1 MFENCSWYDKLP
13 DESLSVYEPHLRL
26 FFETMHE
33 RQLIW
38 KRRFVDKRE
47 RPWTENKIFQES
59 KFTNVYREL
68 DRNSQWQIKNILL
81 DDGLSLKNL
90 IWKLMVF
97 RFFNNPETFTFESK
111 GKSIQP
117 SLFGPEVKSGLK
129 QAQSTTELI
138 SAKKW
143 RNGIPDYDEYD
154 EDEFSRFIAGIRS
167 AGQNPYTTAYLINS
181 QATPG
186 MPRDY
191 CYTRVVVPT
200 LHRELPKLIATVM
213 SAKKPE
219 DIISYLKTLPAV
231 ADFIAHEFYQDFT
244 YIPRYTDRKFMRF
257 TQDDYT
263 NVGPGASIGIRLIY
277 PSLKTLREQKQAIYW
292 LRDIA
297 NEWLYKIGKEKGEP
311 FPYLVWDKKSGTYCT
326 LDLNGAKTIE
336 NNFDGLDIYEGG
348 ITLHQIEM
356 WLCEFQKYWK
366 MTIGMGKQRSK
377 FDPRTKGLIRR

>member
-1 MFENCSWYDKLP
+1 MFEHAAWYDKLP
-13 DESLSVYEPHLRL
+13 DESLSLFEPHLRL
-26 FFETMHE
+26 FFETMYE
-33 RQLIW
+33 RHLIW
-38 KRRFVDKRE
+38 KRRFIDKKE
-47 RPWTENKIFQES
+47 RPWTNNKIFQES

-81 DDGLSLKNL
+81 DDKLSLKNL
-90 IWKLMVF
+90 IWKMMVF
-97 RFFNNPETFTFESK
+97 RFFNNPETFTFDPK
-111 GKSIQP
+111 GKSVQP
-117 SLFGPEVKSGLK
+117 SLFGAQMKSGLK
-129 QAQSTTELI
+129 QAQSTSELI

-154 EDEFSRFIAGIRS
+154 EEEFSRFIAGVRS
-167 AGQNPYTTAYLINS
+167 SGQNPYTTAYLINS

-191 CYTRVVVPT
+191 CYTRVVIPT
-200 LHRELPKLIATVM
+200 LHNNMNKLIDTVM

-244 YIPRYTDRKFMRF
+244 YIPRYTGRRFMMF
-257 TQDDYT
+257 DQNDFT

-277 PSLKTLREQKQAIYW
+277 PNLKTVIEQKRAIYDLRNIADDW
-292 LRDIA
+292 LH
-297 NEWLYKIGKEKGEP
+297 KIGVEKGEL
-311 FPYLVWDKKSGTYCT
+311 FPYIGWDIEKGEYYTFTRDEVLSGEMPMYNQY
-326 LDLNGAKTIE
+326 D
-336 NNFDGLDIYEGG
+336 G

-366 MTIGMGKQRSK
+366 MIIGEGKQRSK
-377 FDPRTKGLIRR
+377 FSPRSKTILKR

>member
-1 MFENCSWYDKLP
+1 MFENSSWYDKLP
-13 DESLSVYEPHLRL
+13 DESLSVYEPNLRL
-26 FFETMHE
+26 FFEVMHE

-38 KRRFVDKRE
+38 KRRFIDKKE
-47 RPWTENKIFQES
+47 RPWTKNKIFQES

-81 DDGLSLKNL
+81 DDKLSLKNL

-97 RFFNNPETFTFESK
+97 RFFNNPETFTFEPN
-111 GKSIQP
+111 GVVLQG
-117 SLFGPEVKSGLK
+117 SLFGAPIKSGLK
-129 QAQSTTELI
+129 QTENIEDLI

-143 RNGIPDYDEYD
+143 RNGIPDFEEYD
-154 EDEFSRFIAGIRS
+154 EEEFSRFIAGIRS
-167 AGQNPYTTAYLINS
+167 SGKNPYTTAYLINS

-186 MPRDY
+186 QPRDY

-200 LHRELPKLIATVM
+200 LHNKLDELIKVVLT
-213 SAKKPE
+213 AKKPE
-219 DIISYLKTLPAV
+219 EIIEFLKTLPAV

-244 YIPRYTDRKFMRF
+244 YIPRYTNREFMRF

-277 PSLKTLREQKQAIYW
+277 PNLKTIREQKQGIYW
-292 LRDIA
+292 LRDLA
-297 NEWLYKIGKEKGEP
+297 EEWLAKISKEKGEN
-311 FPYLVWDKKSGTYCT
+311 FPYLYWDKEKQQYYTSDKC
-326 LDLNGAKTIE
+326 N
-336 NNFDGLDIYEGG
+336 

-366 MTIGMGKQRSK
+366 MIIGKGKQRSK
-377 FDPRTKGLIRR
+377 FVPKTKSLFTDK

>member
-1 MFENCSWYDKLP
+1 MFEHAAWYDKLP
-13 DESLSVYEPHLRL
+13 DESLFVYEPYLRL
-26 FFETMHE
+26 FFETMYE

-38 KRRFVDKRE
+38 KRRFIDKKE
-47 RPWTENKIFQES
+47 RPWTNNKIFQES

-81 DDGLSLKNL
+81 DDELSLKNL
-90 IWKLMVF
+90 IWKMMVF
-97 RFFNNPETFTFESK
+97 RFFNNPETFTFDLK
-111 GKSIQP
+111 GKSVQP
-117 SLFGPEVKSGLK
+117 SLFGAQTKSGLK
-129 QAQSTTELI
+129 QAQSTSELI

-154 EDEFSRFIAGIRS
+154 EEEFSRFIAGIRS
-167 AGQNPYTTAYLINS
+167 SGQNPYTTAYLINS

-191 CYTRVVVPT
+191 CYTRVVIPT
-200 LHRELPKLIATVM
+200 LHKNMNKLIATVM

-244 YIPRYTDRKFMRF
+244 YIPRYTGRRFMMF
-257 TQDDYT
+257 DQNDFT

-277 PSLKTLREQKQAIYW
+277 PNLKTVKEQKRAIYDLRNIADDW
-292 LRDIA
+292 LH
-297 NEWLYKIGKEKGEP
+297 KIGVEKGES
-311 FPYLVWDKKSGTYCT
+311 FPYIGWD
-326 LDLNGAKTIE
+326 IE
-336 NNFDGLDIYEGG
+336 KGEYYTFTRDEVLAGEMPMYNQYDG

-366 MTIGMGKQRSK
+366 MIIGEGKQRSK
-377 FDPRTKGLIRR
+377 FSPRSKTILKR

>member
-1 MFENCSWYDKLP
+1 MFENAAWYKDLP
-13 DESLSVYEPHLRL
+13 DESLSVYEPNLRL

-38 KRRFVDKRE
+38 KRRFIDQQE
-47 RPWTENKIFQES
+47 RPWTANKIFQES

-97 RFFNNPETFTFESK
+97 RFFNNPETFTFEPK
-111 GKSIQP
+111 GKSVQP
-117 SLFGPEVKSGLK
+117 SLFGPEVKSGLA
-129 QAQSTTELI
+129 QAQTTEELI
-138 SAKKW
+138 SAKRW

-154 EDEFSRFIAGIRS
+154 EDEFGRFIAGVRS
-167 AGQNPYTTAYLINS
+167 SGQNPYTTAYLINS

-191 CYTRVVVPT
+191 CYTRVVIPT
-200 LHRELPKLIATVM
+200 LHKRLPELIKTVLT
-213 SAKKPE
+213 AKKAE
-219 DIISYLKTLPAV
+219 DIIEFLKGLPSV

-244 YIPRYTDRKFMRF
+244 YIPRYTDRRFMKF
-257 TQDDYT
+257 TQNDYT

-277 PSLKTLREQKQAIYW
+277 PSLKTIREQKQAIYW
-292 LRDIA
+292 LRDEA
-297 NEWLYKIGKEKGEP
+297 DAWLTKISEEKGEKM
-311 FPYLVWDKKSGTYCT
+311 PYLNWNKA
-326 LDLNGAKTIE
+326 LRN
-336 NNFDGLDIYEGG
+336 YEIQDECN

-366 MTIGMGKQRSK
+366 MLIGKGKQRSK
-377 FDPRTKGLIRR
+377 FVPRTKSL

>member
-1 MFENCSWYDKLP
+1 MFETAAWHDKLP
-13 DESLSVYEPHLRL
+13 DENLEVYEPHLRL
-26 FFETMHE
+26 FFETMYE
-33 RQLIW
+33 RQMIW
-38 KRRFVDKRE
+38 KRRFIDKKE
-47 RPWTENKIFQES
+47 RPWTDNKIFQES

-97 RFFNNPETFTFESK
+97 RFFNNPETFTFEPK
-111 GKSIQP
+111 GKSVQP
-117 SLFGPEVKSGLK
+117 SLFGAQTKSGLK
-129 QAQSTTELI
+129 QAQSHDELI

-167 AGQNPYTTAYLINS
+167 SGQNPYTTAYLINS

-200 LHRELPKLIATVM
+200 LHKNMNKLIATVM
-213 SAKKPE
+213 SAKTPE

-244 YIPRYTDRKFMRF
+244 YIPRYTNRKFMKF
-257 TQDDYT
+257 DQNDFT

-277 PSLKTLREQKQAIYW
+277 PSLKTIREQKQAIYW
-292 LRDIA
+292 LRDMA
-297 NEWLYKIGKEKGEP
+297 DEMLDKIGKEKGEP
-311 FPYLVWDKKSGTYCT
+311 FPYLAWDKTRGEYYLFTKQEWEEGE
-326 LDLNGAKTIE
+326 LN
-336 NNFDGLDIYEGG
+336 DDPIYHG

-366 MTIGMGKQRSK
+366 MIIGEGKQRSK
-377 FDPRTKGLIRR
+377 FVPKSKSIISK